1 MNTHRQ
7 TRKPYVTPRIV
18 EQGKVASVTRQVTP
32 TRPPKPG
39 GSNLQT
45 STFVDEF

>member
-18 EQGKVASVTRQVTP
+18 EQGKVASVTRQDPPTP
-32 TRPPKPG
+32 G
-39 GSNLQT
+39 VSNLQT